1 MMRLAMKS
9 LWLLVGLL
17 AVFTSLGA
25 LASEES
31 QDDITRRMGS
41 GNPLAGKLKSDTEL
55 CQGCHGETGVNA
67 VSTYPKL
74 TGQYADY
81 LVKQLRN
88 FKTGVRQH
96 PVMNGMAEHISD
108 SDMADIAAYF
118 ASNELMQAD
127 DTDRGAGANELAQSL
142 FAKGDLKRDVLPC
155 ASCHGAGGKGA
166 ITGGDIYPVIGGQ
179 HKLYLREQLL
189 NWRSGAR
196 SNGTG
201 GVMNF
206 IAKSLSDTDIDALSQ
221 YIAGLK

>member
-1 MMRLAMKS
+1 MYRATNS
-9 LWLLVGLL
+9 HWLLVGLL
-17 AVFTSLGA
+17 AVLLSLGVQ
-25 LASEES
+25 ASEES
-31 QDDITRRMGS
+31 PDDVARRIGS
-41 GNPLAGKLKSDTEL
+41 GNPVAGKLKSDTEL

-67 VSTYPKL
+67 VSSYPKL

-108 SDMADIAAYF
+108 TDMADIAAYF
-118 ASNELMQAD
+118 ASNEGMQSNA
-127 DTDRGAGANELAQSL
+127 TSTGASSNDLAKSL
-142 FAKGDLKRDVLPC
+142 FTKGDLKRDVLPC
-155 ASCHGAGGKGA
+155 ASCHGEGGKGA
-166 ITGGDIYPVIGGQ
+166 MTESDIYPVIGGQ

-206 IAKSLSDTDIDALSQ
+206 ITKSLTDTEIDALSQ
-221 YIAGLK
+221 YIAELK